1 MGNQVLEEKILK
13 IDKSKWKPTK
23 LGTLAEDI
31 SVRVDKPGNSEYD
44 RFVGLD
50 NFVSGDIKI
59 KSWASTKN
67 LTSSAK
73 AFKAGDILFARRNAY
88 LRRAS
93 LVDFDGCCS
102 GDAFV
107 IRENV
112 DKVVP
117 GFLAFLMN
125 TNSLWDY
132 ANSNAAGTMSK
143 RVKWRDLAEYEFLLP
158 PKAEQARLAEL
169 LWTMDEVIEKDS
181 KLLISNYQLYLSMR
195 SNLLIGKESIETS
208 APISYKK
215 VKKFGLI
222 PKDWNVSQLSDLTTK
237 IQDGN
242 YGGSYPTDEE
252 FLPEGIPFLTS
263 TIISEDRI
271 DINKLKFIS
280 HEKHNLLKKAHIKD
294 GDVLLTNRGAN
305 VGRCAVNIPSLDG
318 ANIGPQV
325 TLIRCSTN
333 KLNNRYL
340 YHFMRSKYFQK
351 QIEIA
356 NAGSAMNFISL
367 TATSAFYI
375 ICPPLDAQF
384 KIAEILDFAYL
395 NMDTINTK
403 IENDKTLQK
412 SLINQI
418 F

>member
-1 MGNQVLEEKILK
+1 MVNNELGEKILK
-13 IDKSKWKPTK
+13 IDKSDWKLTK

-31 SVRVDKPGNSEYD
+31 SVRVDKPGESKYD

-107 IRENV
+107 IRENL

-117 GFLAFLMN
+117 GYLTFLMN
-125 TNSLWDY
+125 TNALWDY

-158 PKAEQARLAEL
+158 PKAEQAQLAEL
-169 LWTMDEVIEKDS
+169 LWAMDEVIEMENNNLMKIKIIKNSLFDNS
-181 KLLISNYQLYLSMR
+181 VYLAAQTTDQYFGKKESRCEVVKLGKLLSEIQYGISE
-195 SNLLIGKESIETS
+195 G
-208 APISYKK
+208 
-215 VKKFGLI
+215 
-222 PKDWNVSQLSDLTTK
+222 LSDA
-237 IQDGN
+237 
-242 YGGSYPTDEE
+242 GSTPI
-252 FLPEGIPFLTS
+252 LRMNNLQNG
-263 TIISEDRI
+263 
-271 DINKLKFIS
+271 KLQLDDLKYYNPKNGELDKFILN
-280 HEKHNLLKKAHIKD
+280 K
-294 GDVLLTNRGAN
+294 GDVLFNRTNSFDLVGKVSLFN
-305 VGRCAVNIPSLDG
+305 VEGVFSFASY
-318 ANIGPQV
+318 
-325 TLIRCSTN
+325 LIRLKANERTLDSRF
-333 KLNNRYL
+333 LN
-340 YHFMRSKYFQK
+340 F
-351 QIEIA
+351 
-356 NAGSAMNFISL
+356 
-367 TATSAFYI
+367 
-375 ICPPLDAQF
+375 
-384 KIAEILDFAYL
+384 YL
-395 NMDTINTK
+395 NSPIGIAKIRKYRTPGVSQSNINAQNLKHISIPLPDLGRQTELMDK
-403 IENDKTLQK
+403 IELLEIVENLSISKISASQSLQK

>member
-1 MGNQVLEEKILK
+1 MDNQVLEEKTLK

-50 NFVSGDIKI
+50 NFISGDIKI
-59 KSWASTKN
+59 KSWASTEN

-73 AFKAGDILFARRNAY
+73 AFKSGDILFARRNAY

-107 IRENV
+107 IRENL

-158 PKAEQARLAEL
+158 PKAEQTHLAEL
-169 LWTMDEVIEKDS
+169 LWAIDDLIEKENVVLE
-181 KLLISNYQLYLSMR
+181 KLNILFQTKQSSFFNDKSYEVERIQEVAEVKR
-195 SNLLIGKESIETS
+195 GKFT
-208 APISYKK
+208 PRPRNNPKY
-215 VKKFGLI
+215 FGG
-222 PKDWNVSQLSDLTTK
+222 D
-237 IQDGN
+237 
-242 YGGSYPTDEE
+242 
-252 FLPEGIPFLTS
+252 IPFIQTAEVVESRKWIKNYTQTLNELGLTVS
-263 TIISEDRI
+263 KMFERRTIVMTI
-271 DINKLKFIS
+271 
-280 HEKHNLLKKAHIKD
+280 A
-294 GDVLLTNRGAN
+294 
-305 VGRCAVNIPSLDG
+305 
-318 ANIGPQV
+318 ANIGYV
-325 TLIRCSTN
+325 GMLDFNSAFTDSLVGITAN
-333 KLNNRYL
+333 KQKILQDYL
-340 YHFMRSKYFQK
+340 YY
-351 QIEIA
+351 
-356 NAGSAMNFISL
+356 
-367 TATSAFYI
+367 
-375 ICPPLDAQF
+375 
-384 KIAEILDFAYL
+384 YL
-395 NMDTINTK
+395 EYK
-403 IENDKTLQK
+403 REEIENLATESAQKNLSIERFSRFIVRYPKSENEQVRIIATLDKLRININSIESKIISSKSLQK
-412 SLINQI
+412 SIINQI